1 MAAHKSKYV
10 MSDEEEDMYSL
21 VEEIINICSSAK
33 NKGLDKD
40 SVKVIL
46 NMARAIKKDIERI
59 TEM

>member
-1 MAAHKSKYV
+1 MTEHKLKYV
-10 MSDEEEDMYSL
+10 MTDEEEDMYSL

-40 SVKVIL
+40 SVKIIL

>member
-1 MAAHKSKYV
+1 MAEHKLKYV
-10 MSDEEEDMYSL
+10 MTDEEEDMYSL

-40 SVKVIL
+40 GVKIIL